1 MAVATTI
8 SSYKFGYVDSANPDT
23 PYYEADI
30 KLDSESSATRC
41 AFMEFKLPT
50 LKELSATDKTFV
62 NSITIAL
69 TVTTAG
75 SGFIEMYKLKDKNK
89 DNEDYKLNFE
99 YLTFGGYDQQGTH
112 AASKHTWEPEN
123 WQQGH
128 ISNDDV
134 PVVEGNVLHK
144 VLSSSGT
151 RTCTININE
160 YPETG
165 WDFGS
170 TCRLA
175 FYAGSNESSDIVI
188 TQDNVVITLNTLVR
202 EPEPATIQAQASNIG
217 TTADFT
223 VSIPE
228 DKTIN
233 EYYFNTSSSENVAAV
248 ASGSKKYRRYFINN
262 TTETVPM
269 SFTTISFTQGANLVV
284 GVFTENV
291 DNAETNA
298 TKGTEVKIFRPAV
311 NTAILYTDSGLTSAL
326 AAGAENIT
334 IGQKVYLKVVNANVA
349 TADTKN
355 KFTKIRVNWDSGTSD
370 TDEDYA
376 VYDMQ
381 DLTPVANNS
390 SNTVVS
396 HVYSTG
402 GAKVVKVQVE
412 DENGF
417 RSDKGNITGDQPN
430 VKFGFPTAVISPSTT
445 KVTQAKYGDRTTAL
459 TLSGAQST
467 TSGADITI
475 EQYLWGYI
483 PESSSNTIITA
494 NALENDNSVFD
505 DGSKRVKIGS
515 LSSQDVDDT
524 TFRIFGLAS
533 YDSSGDS
540 ISDTA
545 ATFDH
550 YAFTS
555 AIALPA
561 SFDIDARP
569 NIGSVAVD
577 NGGDEIFFKEI
588 ECVVCVSKAAAENG
602 QLYDCKRYI
611 LVANEADTGG
621 AGNTVINKDLFFD
634 SNVANSVIDSGD
646 NVNETLTATD
656 EVITKTGSVIL
667 AGDIIKVDDELMFV
681 EALTGSDI
689 LVERGYNN
697 TTAAAHANGS
707 DINVYRFANRYK
719 WGGHAMI
726 RGAPSGYVDF
736 DDAGKIVIQDLASTH
751 SSGIHDCWFEN
762 NFFTGDI
769 IKVGNDSGSNGTYDS
784 PKYYKLKS
792 FLRDSDND
800 GVEDGNFYNVALIE
814 TDANNLTEEE
824 QTYIS
829 TSIAAT
835 DPDESPTI
843 IRYDTAKK
851 PVITC
856 AVYNT
861 ADAQDKTTFF
871 HAVVDSTSTRF
882 GATDKGSTTSD
893 FNFQFNW
900 SEANTTVISTA
911 PKTLDLNSLAD
922 TSSIAI
928 EKVNITRSGGIS
940 TQMPLGIRRYPV
952 GVTRTKLGVPKV
964 TVQAKAL
971 DQAGYRALFSLV
983 EGNRYD
989 YVFLDSKK
997 LDSPTTAYR
1006 TLRMRLESGNLTK
1019 DTIDPNVYLANLNF
1033 VILGEDVS

>member
-1 MAVATTI
+1 MGTVISNYEFGKLVSGNPANNSYGVDVEIDSDATSTKVGILQFKIPQRESIELSPKAFITTITIRFTISNDGSDIEIYKVKDEFASKINFHTMSFYSYNQEGQDATNKKWDPSNWQSGHLATDATTI
-8 SSYKFGYVDSANPDT
+8 
-23 PYYEADI
+23 
-30 KLDSESSATRC
+30 
-41 AFMEFKLPT
+41 
-50 LKELSATDKTFV
+50 
-62 NSITIAL
+62 
-69 TVTTAG
+69 
-75 SGFIEMYKLKDKNK
+75 
-89 DNEDYKLNFE
+89 
-99 YLTFGGYDQQGTH
+99 
-112 AASKHTWEPEN
+112 
-123 WQQGH
+123 
-128 ISNDDV
+128 
-134 PVVEGNVLHK
+134 VEGNKLDTEPGGSTTETLT
-144 VLSSSGT
+144 LSEEDLQACGWTFGSICTLAVYNSGT
-151 RTCTININE
+151 DN
-160 YPETG
+160 
-165 WDFGS
+165 FV
-170 TCRLA
+170 L
-175 FYAGSNESSDIVI
+175 
-188 TQDNVVITLNTLVR
+188 TQNNVVITLNHALRKPDQATMTLAANR
-202 EPEPATIQAQASNIG
+202 NG
-217 TTADFT
+217 TTGDFT
-223 VSIPE
+223 VALPDDSSISG
-228 DKTIN
+228 
-233 EYYFNTSSSENVAAV
+233 YYIDMDNSTGVSATGSPDFTAA
-248 ASGSKKYRRYFINN
+248 AK
-262 TTETVPM
+262 
-269 SFTTISFTQGANLVV
+269 NLVV
-284 GVFTENV
+284 NTSQFSGSFTEGTRLFARVFTVNN
-291 DNAETNA
+291 DNTGTSA
-298 TKGTEVKIFRPAV
+298 TGGTELELFRPKIKTSTGAL
-311 NTAILYTDSGLTSAL
+311 LYTDSALTSAL
-326 AAGAENIT
+326 GSATENLT
-334 IGQKVYLKVVNANVA
+334 IGQKVYLKIITDAVAN
-349 TADTKN
+349 TPTSN
-355 KFTKIRVNWDSGTSD
+355 KFTKIRVNWDSATSD
-370 TDEDYA
+370 TDDDYA

-381 DLTPVANNS
+381 DLTPVHNNG

-396 HVYSTG
+396 FVYSTG

-412 DENGF
+412 DQNGF
-417 RSDKGNITGDQPN
+417 RSDKQNVDSHQPN
-430 VKFGFPTAVISPSTT
+430 IKFGFPTAVISPSTT

-459 TLSGAQST
+459 TLSGAHST

-515 LSSQDVDDT
+515 ISSQDVSDS

-540 ISDTA
+540 VSDTA

-555 AIALPA
+555 AIAAPA

-569 NIGSVAVD
+569 NIGSVATD
-577 NGGDEIFFKEI
+577 AGGDEIYFKEI
-588 ECVVCVSKAAAENG
+588 ECVVCVQKDSAENG
-602 QLYDCKRYI
+602 GIYDCKRYI

-667 AGDIIKVDDELMFV
+667 PGDIIKVDDELMFV

-726 RGAPSGYVDF
+726 RGAASGYVDF
-736 DDAGKIVIQDLASTH
+736 DDTGKIVIQDLASTH

-792 FLRDSDND
+792 FLRDSDNN

-835 DPDESPTI
+835 DADESPTI

-856 AVYNT
+856 AVFNT
-861 ADAQDKTTFF
+861 ADAQDETTFY

-882 GATDKGSTTSD
+882 SATDKGSTSSD

-900 SEANTTVISTA
+900 SEANTTVITTA
-911 PKTLDLNSLAD
+911 PKTLDLDTLAD
-922 TSSIAI
+922 ASNIAI

-971 DQAGYRALFSLV
+971 DQTGYRALFSLV

-997 LDSPTTAYR
+997 LDSPTTSYR
-1006 TLRMRLESGNLTK
+1006 TLRMRLEAGNLTK
-1019 DTIDPNVYLANLNF
+1019 DTNDPNVYLANLNF